1 MQLTKRPRRLRKTAI
16 HRRMIQETHL
26 SLDDLIYPLFVCP
39 GSSVKQEIS
48 AMPGQYRFSI
58 DMLVE
63 ECQRVR
69 DLGIPAVVLFGI
81 PEKKDPVGSGAY
93 AENGI
98 IQNAIRAVK
107 KQVSDLIIIA
117 DLCFCEYTSHGH
129 CGIVEDGDV
138 ENDKTLELVYKT
150 AVSQAEAGAD
160 MIGPSGM
167 IDGAVRV
174 IRNALDDN
182 DLSDR
187 AIMAY
192 AAKYASFYYGP
203 FREAADSGAQ
213 FGDRSTYQMDTHNTD
228 EALREVALDIEEGA
242 DIVMVKP
249 ALAYLDVLYR
259 VKQTFWMPTAAYNVS
274 GEYAM
279 IKAAAVNGWIQERNV
294 VLETLTAMKRAGAD
308 MILTYFAKDVAGYL
322 RHER

>member
-1 MQLTKRPRRLRKTAI
+1 MQLKKRPRRLRKTAV
-16 HRRMIQETHL
+16 HRRMVRETHL
-26 SLDDLIYPLFVCP
+26 TLDDLIYPLFVCP
-39 GSSVKQEIS
+39 GSLVKQAIAS
-48 AMPGQYRFSI
+48 MPGQYRFSV
-58 DMLVE
+58 DLLVE

-69 DLGIPAVVLFGI
+69 DLGIPAVVLFGL
-81 PEKKDPVGSGAY
+81 PEKKDVVGSDAY
-93 AENGI
+93 SETGI
-98 IQNAIRAVK
+98 IQTAIRAIK

-138 ENDKTLELVYKT
+138 NNDQTLELVYKT
-150 AVSQAEAGAD
+150 AVSQAAAGAD

-167 IDGAVRV
+167 MDGAVGV
-174 IRNALDDN
+174 IRKALDEN
-182 DLSDR
+182 GLSDR

-192 AAKYASFYYGP
+192 AAKYASSYYGP

-213 FGDRSTYQMDTHNTD
+213 FGDRSTYQMDTHNAD

-249 ALAYLDVLYR
+249 VLAYLDILYR
-259 VKQTFWMPTAAYNVS
+259 VKQTFHMPTAAYNVS

-279 IKAAAVNGWIQERNV
+279 IKAAAANGWLNERNI

-308 MILTYFAKDVAGYL
+308 MILTYFAKDAANYL
-322 RHER
+322 QEC